1 MSLRPTFRFLAM
13 LVMFLSLCLFIP
25 GLIDYLSGEHQNF
38 YLFKI
43 AGFSFIAAIPIWL
56 LSRKARSFSNRD
68 VFLVTVLGWVLT
80 AIFGSFPFYFSGYFP
95 SYPDALFEA
104 VSGVTTTGATILT
117 DIESLPKSIL
127 LWRAFLQWIGGLGI
141 VVFTIALLP
150 LLGVSGEKL
159 FNLEFPGPASEK
171 MTPRIQETAKILLG
185 FYVGFTFIEFLL
197 LSYSSMGPFNAIS
210 HAFTTMP
217 TGGFSTF
224 NDSIHSQ
231 SNYVKSIILLF
242 MIIGGTNFV
251 LHFRALRGGLR
262 SYINDKEFL
271 YYVGLIALVSS
282 VILLIPYII
291 SNDSGTSN
299 GSGVLD
305 TIFQVVAILTST
317 GYTATDYELWD
328 PYIKQFMLFGLM
340 FVGAMGGSTSG
351 GMKLI
356 RVVAIFKYA
365 RTELKRALHPKAIIP
380 IRIGSKVIEDEVIRK
395 TLGFFLFYIMFFFFA
410 AFAFSAMGIKMES
423 SFGAAASAMGNIGPS
438 LGDFGPTDTY
448 VGLPL
453 AGKFIMMFCMLLG
466 RLEIF
471 AVLVLFTKTY
481 WRT

>member
-1 MSLRPTFRFLAM
+1 MSLRPTFRFLAI

-25 GLIDYLSGEHQNF
+25 GLIDYFSGETQNF

-43 AGFSFIAAIPIWL
+43 AGFSFIAAIPVWL

-68 VFLVTVLGWVLT
+68 VFLVTVFSWVLA

-185 FYVGFTFIEFLL
+185 FYVGFTFVEFLL
-197 LSYSSMGPFNAIS
+197 LSYSMTFFNAIC

-224 NDSIHSQ
+224 NSSINDQ
-231 SNYVKSIILLF
+231 PTYVKTVILLF

-251 LHFRALRGGLR
+251 LHFRALKGGFR
-262 SYINDKEFL
+262 SYIRDREFL
-271 YYVGLIALVSS
+271 YYVGLIAIISS
-282 VILLIPYII
+282 MILLISYI
-291 SNDSGTSN
+291 TSN
-299 GSGVLD
+299 GSGILD

-317 GYTATDYELWD
+317 GYTATDYELWS
-328 PYIKQFMLFGLM
+328 PYVKQFMLFGLM

-365 RTELKRALHPKAIIP
+365 RMELKRALHPKAIIP

-410 AFAFSAMGIKMES
+410 SLSFSAMGIDMES
-423 SFGAAASAMGNIGPS
+423 SFGAAASGMGNIGPS
-438 LGDFGPTDTY
+438 LGQFGPTDTY
-448 VGLPL
+448 LSLPL

>member
-1 MSLRPTFRFLAM
+1 
-13 LVMFLSLCLFIP
+13 MFLSLCLFIP
-25 GLIDYLSGEHQNF
+25 GLIDYFSGESQNF

-43 AGFSFIAAIPIWL
+43 AGFSFIAAIPVWL
-56 LSRKARSFSNRD
+56 LSRKAHSFSNRD
-68 VFLVTVLGWVLT
+68 VFLVTVFSWVL
-80 AIFGSFPFYFSGYFP
+80 ASIFGSFPFYFSGYFP

-159 FNLEFPGPASEK
+159 FNLEFPGPSSEK

-197 LSYSSMGPFNAIS
+197 LSYSMTFFNAIC

-224 NDSIHSQ
+224 NSSINDQ
-231 SNYVKSIILLF
+231 SVYVKAVILLF

-251 LHFRALRGGLR
+251 LHFRALKGGFR
-262 SYINDKEFL
+262 SYIRDREFL
-271 YYVGLIALVSS
+271 YYVGLIAIISS
-282 VILLIPYII
+282 MILLISYI
-291 SNDSGTSN
+291 TSN
-299 GSGVLD
+299 GSGILD

-317 GYTATDYELWD
+317 GYTATDYELWS
-328 PYIKQFMLFGLM
+328 PYVKQFMLFGLM

>member
-1 MSLRPTFRFLAM
+1 MSLRPTFRFLAV

-25 GLIDYLSGEHQNF
+25 GLIDYFSGETQSL

-43 AGFSFIAAIPIWL
+43 AGFSFIAAIPVWF

-68 VFLVTVLGWVLT
+68 VFLVIVFSWVL
-80 AIFGSFPFYFSGYFP
+80 ASIFGSFPFYFSGYFP

-150 LLGVSGEKL
+150 LFGVSGEKL

-185 FYVGFTFIEFLL
+185 FYVGFTFVEFLL
-197 LSYSSMGPFNAIS
+197 LSYSMTFFNAIC

-224 NDSIHSQ
+224 NSSINDQ
-231 SNYVKSIILLF
+231 PIYVKTVILLF

-251 LHFRALRGGLR
+251 LHFRALKGGFR
-262 SYINDKEFL
+262 SYIRDREFL
-271 YYVGLIALVSS
+271 YYAGLIAIVSS
-282 VILLIPYII
+282 VILLISYM
-291 SNDSGTSN
+291 TSN

-305 TIFQVVAILTST
+305 TVFQVVAILTST
-317 GYTATDYELWD
+317 GYTATDYELWS
-328 PYIKQFMLFGLM
+328 PYVKQFILFGLM

-351 GMKLI
+351 GIKLI

-365 RTELKRALHPKAIIP
+365 KMELKRALHSKAIIP

-410 AFAFSAMGIKMES
+410 SLSFSAMGIDMES
-423 SFGAAASAMGNIGPS
+423 SFGAAASGMGNIGPS
-438 LGDFGPTDTY
+438 LGQFGPTDTY
-448 VGLPL
+448 LSLPL
-453 AGKFIMMFCMLLG
+453 AGKFIMMFCMILG

>member
-1 MSLRPTFRFLAM
+1 MSLRPTFRFLAI

-25 GLIDYLSGEHQNF
+25 GLIDYFSGETQSL

-43 AGFSFIAAIPIWL
+43 AGFSFIAAIPVWL

-68 VFLVTVLGWVLT
+68 VFLVIVFSWVLA

-159 FNLEFPGPASEK
+159 FNLEFPGPSSEK

-197 LSYSSMGPFNAIS
+197 LSYSMTFFNAIC

-224 NDSIHSQ
+224 NSSINDQ
-231 SNYVKSIILLF
+231 PIYVKTVILLF
-242 MIIGGTNFV
+242 MIIAGTNFV
-251 LHFRALRGGLR
+251 LHFRALKGGFR
-262 SYINDKEFL
+262 SYIRDREFL
-271 YYVGLIALVSS
+271 YYAGLIAIVSS
-282 VILLIPYII
+282 VILLISYI
-291 SNDSGTSN
+291 TSN

-305 TIFQVVAILTST
+305 TVFQVVAILTST
-317 GYTATDYELWD
+317 GYTATDYELWS
-328 PYIKQFMLFGLM
+328 PYVKQFILFGLM

-351 GMKLI
+351 GIKLI

-365 RTELKRALHPKAIIP
+365 KMELKRALHSKAIIP

-410 AFAFSAMGIKMES
+410 SLSFSAMGIDMES
-423 SFGAAASAMGNIGPS
+423 SFGAAASGMGNIGPS
-438 LGDFGPTDTY
+438 LGQFGPTDTY
-448 VGLPL
+448 LSLPL

>member
-1 MSLRPTFRFLAM
+1 MSLRPTFRFLAI
-13 LVMFLSLCLFIP
+13 LVMFLSLCLLIP
-25 GLIDYLSGEHQNF
+25 GLIDYFSGETQSL

-43 AGFSFIAAIPIWL
+43 AGFSFIAAIPVWL

-68 VFLVTVLGWVLT
+68 VFLVTVFSWVLA

-150 LLGVSGEKL
+150 LVGVSGEKL
-159 FNLEFPGPASEK
+159 FNLEFPGPSSEK

-197 LSYSSMGPFNAIS
+197 LSYSMTFFNAIC

-224 NDSIHSQ
+224 NSSINDQ
-231 SNYVKSIILLF
+231 PIYVKTVILLF
-242 MIIGGTNFV
+242 MIIAGTNFV
-251 LHFRALRGGLR
+251 LHFRALKGGFR
-262 SYINDKEFL
+262 SYIRDREFL
-271 YYVGLIALVSS
+271 YYTGLIAIISS
-282 VILLIPYII
+282 MILLISYI
-291 SNDSGTSN
+291 TSN

-317 GYTATDYELWD
+317 GYTAIDYELWS
-328 PYIKQFMLFGLM
+328 PYVKQFMLFGLM

-365 RTELKRALHPKAIIP
+365 RMELKRALHPKAIIP

-410 AFAFSAMGIKMES
+410 SLSFSAMGIDMES
-423 SFGAAASAMGNIGPS
+423 SFGAAASGMGNIGPS
-438 LGDFGPTDTY
+438 LGQFGPTDTY
-448 VGLPL
+448 LSLPL

>member
-1 MSLRPTFRFLAM
+1 MSLRPTFRFLAI
-13 LVMFLSLCLFIP
+13 LVMFLSLCLLIP
-25 GLIDYLSGEHQNF
+25 GLIDYFSGETQSL

-43 AGFSFIAAIPIWL
+43 AGFSFIVAIPVWF

-68 VFLVTVLGWVLT
+68 VFLVTVFSWVLA

-159 FNLEFPGPASEK
+159 FNLEFPGPSSEK

-197 LSYSSMGPFNAIS
+197 LSYSMTFFNAIC

-224 NDSIHSQ
+224 NSSINDQ
-231 SNYVKSIILLF
+231 PIYVKTVILLF

-251 LHFRALRGGLR
+251 LHFRALKGGFR
-262 SYINDKEFL
+262 SYIRDREFL
-271 YYVGLIALVSS
+271 YYTGLIAIISS
-282 VILLIPYII
+282 MILLISYI
-291 SNDSGTSN
+291 TSN

-317 GYTATDYELWD
+317 GYTATDYELWS
-328 PYIKQFMLFGLM
+328 PYVKQFMLFGLM

-365 RTELKRALHPKAIIP
+365 RMELKRALHSKAIIP

-410 AFAFSAMGIKMES
+410 SLSFSAMGIDMES
-423 SFGAAASAMGNIGPS
+423 SFGAAASGMGNIGPS
-438 LGDFGPTDTY
+438 LGQFGPTDTY
-448 VGLPL
+448 LSLPL

>member
-1 MSLRPTFRFLAM
+1 MSLRPTFRFLAI
-13 LVMFLSLCLFIP
+13 LVMFLSLCLLIP
-25 GLIDYLSGEHQNF
+25 GLIDYFSGETQSL

-43 AGFSFIAAIPIWL
+43 AGFSFIAAIPVWL

-68 VFLVTVLGWVLT
+68 VFLVTVFSWVLA

-185 FYVGFTFIEFLL
+185 FYVGFTFVEFLL
-197 LSYSSMGPFNAIS
+197 LSYSMTFFNAIC

-224 NDSIHSQ
+224 NSSINDQ
-231 SNYVKSIILLF
+231 PTYVKTVILLF

-251 LHFRALRGGLR
+251 LHFRALKGGFR
-262 SYINDKEFL
+262 SYIRDREFL
-271 YYVGLIALVSS
+271 YYVGLIAIISS
-282 VILLIPYII
+282 MILLISYI
-291 SNDSGTSN
+291 TSN
-299 GSGVLD
+299 GSGILD

-317 GYTATDYELWD
+317 GYTATDYELWS
-328 PYIKQFMLFGLM
+328 PYVKQFMLFGLM

-365 RTELKRALHPKAIIP
+365 RMELKRALHSKAIIP

-410 AFAFSAMGIKMES
+410 SLSFSAMGIDMES
-423 SFGAAASAMGNIGPS
+423 SFGAAASGMGNIGPS
-438 LGDFGPTDTY
+438 LGQFGPTDTY
-448 VGLPL
+448 LGLPL

>member
-1 MSLRPTFRFLAM
+1 MSLRPTFRFLAI
-13 LVMFLSLCLFIP
+13 LVMFLSLCLLIP
-25 GLIDYLSGEHQNF
+25 GLIDYFSGETQSL

-43 AGFSFIAAIPIWL
+43 AGFSFIAAIPVWL

-68 VFLVTVLGWVLT
+68 VFLVTVFSWVLA

-159 FNLEFPGPASEK
+159 FNLEFPGPSSEK

-197 LSYSSMGPFNAIS
+197 LSYSMTFFNAIC

-224 NDSIHSQ
+224 NSSINDQ
-231 SNYVKSIILLF
+231 PIYVKTVILLF

-251 LHFRALRGGLR
+251 LHFRALKGGFR
-262 SYINDKEFL
+262 SYIRDREFL
-271 YYVGLIALVSS
+271 YYTGLIAIISS
-282 VILLIPYII
+282 MILLISYI
-291 SNDSGTSN
+291 TSN

-317 GYTATDYELWD
+317 GYTATDYELWS
-328 PYIKQFMLFGLM
+328 PYVKQFMLFGLM

-365 RTELKRALHPKAIIP
+365 RMELKRALHSKAIIP

-410 AFAFSAMGIKMES
+410 SLSFSAMGIDMES
-423 SFGAAASAMGNIGPS
+423 SFGAAASGMGNIGPS
-438 LGDFGPTDTY
+438 LGQFGPTDTY
-448 VGLPL
+448 LSLPL
-453 AGKFIMMFCMLLG
+453 AGKFIMMFCMILG

>member
-1 MSLRPTFRFLAM
+1 MSLRPTFRFLAI
-13 LVMFLSLCLFIP
+13 LVMFLSLCLLIP
-25 GLIDYLSGEHQNF
+25 GLIDYFSGETQSL

-43 AGFSFIAAIPIWL
+43 AGFSFIAAIPVWL

-68 VFLVTVLGWVLT
+68 VFLVTVFSWVLA

-150 LLGVSGEKL
+150 LVGVSGEKL
-159 FNLEFPGPASEK
+159 FNLEFPGPSSEK

-185 FYVGFTFIEFLL
+185 FYVGFTFVEFLL
-197 LSYSSMGPFNAIS
+197 LSYSMTFFNAIC

-224 NDSIHSQ
+224 NSSINDQ
-231 SNYVKSIILLF
+231 PIYVKTVILLF
-242 MIIGGTNFV
+242 MIIAGTNFV
-251 LHFRALRGGLR
+251 LHFRALKGGFR
-262 SYINDKEFL
+262 SYIRDREFL
-271 YYVGLIALVSS
+271 YYTGLIAIISS
-282 VILLIPYII
+282 MILLISYI
-291 SNDSGTSN
+291 TSN

-317 GYTATDYELWD
+317 GYTAIDYELWS
-328 PYIKQFMLFGLM
+328 PYVKQFMLFGLM

-365 RTELKRALHPKAIIP
+365 RMELKRALHSKAIIP

-410 AFAFSAMGIKMES
+410 SLSFSAMGIDMES
-423 SFGAAASAMGNIGPS
+423 SFGAAASGMGNIGPS
-438 LGDFGPTDTY
+438 LGQFGPTDTY
-448 VGLPL
+448 LSLPL

>member
-1 MSLRPTFRFLAM
+1 MSLRPTFRFLAI

-25 GLIDYLSGEHQNF
+25 GLIDYFSGETQSL

-43 AGFSFIAAIPIWL
+43 AGFSFIAAIPVWL
-56 LSRKARSFSNRD
+56 LSRKAHSFSNRD
-68 VFLVTVLGWVLT
+68 VFLVTVFSWVLA

-159 FNLEFPGPASEK
+159 FNLEFPGPSSEK

-197 LSYSSMGPFNAIS
+197 LSYSMTFFNAIC

-224 NDSIHSQ
+224 NSSINDQ
-231 SNYVKSIILLF
+231 PIYVKTVILLF

-251 LHFRALRGGLR
+251 LHFRALKGGFR
-262 SYINDKEFL
+262 SYIRDREFL
-271 YYVGLIALVSS
+271 YYTGLIAIISS
-282 VILLIPYII
+282 MILLISYI
-291 SNDSGTSN
+291 TSN

-305 TIFQVVAILTST
+305 TVFQVVAILTST
-317 GYTATDYELWD
+317 GYTAIDYELWS
-328 PYIKQFMLFGLM
+328 PYVKQFMLFGLM

-365 RTELKRALHPKAIIP
+365 RMELKRALHSKAIIP

-410 AFAFSAMGIKMES
+410 SLSFSAMGIDMES
-423 SFGAAASAMGNIGPS
+423 SFGAAASGMGNIGPS
-438 LGDFGPTDTY
+438 LGQFGPTDTY
-448 VGLPL
+448 LSLPL

>member
-1 MSLRPTFRFLAM
+1 MSLRPTFRFLAV

-25 GLIDYLSGEHQNF
+25 GLIDYFSGETQSL

-43 AGFSFIAAIPIWL
+43 AGFSFIAAIPVWF

-68 VFLVTVLGWVLT
+68 VFLVIVFSWVL
-80 AIFGSFPFYFSGYFP
+80 ASILGSLPFYFSGYFP

-150 LLGVSGEKL
+150 LFGVSGEKL

-185 FYVGFTFIEFLL
+185 FYVGFTFVEFLL
-197 LSYSSMGPFNAIS
+197 LSYSMTFFNAIC

-224 NDSIHSQ
+224 NSSINDQ
-231 SNYVKSIILLF
+231 PIYVKTVILLF

-251 LHFRALRGGLR
+251 LHFRALKGGFR
-262 SYINDKEFL
+262 SYIRDREFL
-271 YYVGLIALVSS
+271 YYVGLIAIISS
-282 VILLIPYII
+282 VILLISYI
-291 SNDSGTSN
+291 TSN

-305 TIFQVVAILTST
+305 TVFQVVAILTST
-317 GYTATDYELWD
+317 GYTATDYELWS
-328 PYIKQFMLFGLM
+328 PYVKQFILFGLM

-351 GMKLI
+351 GIKLI

-365 RTELKRALHPKAIIP
+365 KMELKRALHSKAIIP

-410 AFAFSAMGIKMES
+410 SLSFSAMGIDMES
-423 SFGAAASAMGNIGPS
+423 SFGAAASGMGNIGPS
-438 LGDFGPTDTY
+438 LGQFGPTDTY
-448 VGLPL
+448 LSLPL
-453 AGKFIMMFCMLLG
+453 AGKFIMMFCMILG

>member
-1 MSLRPTFRFLAM
+1 MSLRPTFRFLAI
-13 LVMFLSLCLFIP
+13 LVMFLSLCLLIP
-25 GLIDYLSGEHQNF
+25 GLIDYFSGETQSL

-43 AGFSFIAAIPIWL
+43 AGFSFIAAIPVWL

-68 VFLVTVLGWVLT
+68 VFLVIVFSWVLA

-159 FNLEFPGPASEK
+159 FNLEFPGPSSEK

-197 LSYSSMGPFNAIS
+197 LSYSMTFFNAIC

-224 NDSIHSQ
+224 NSSINDQ
-231 SNYVKSIILLF
+231 PIYVKTVILLF

-251 LHFRALRGGLR
+251 LHFRALKGGFR
-262 SYINDKEFL
+262 SYIRDREFL
-271 YYVGLIALVSS
+271 YYTGLIAIISS
-282 VILLIPYII
+282 MILLISYI
-291 SNDSGTSN
+291 TSN

-317 GYTATDYELWD
+317 GYTATDYELWS
-328 PYIKQFMLFGLM
+328 PYVKQFMLFGLM

-365 RTELKRALHPKAIIP
+365 RMELKRALHSKAIIP

-410 AFAFSAMGIKMES
+410 SLSFSAMGIDMES
-423 SFGAAASAMGNIGPS
+423 SFGAAASGMGNIGPS
-438 LGDFGPTDTY
+438 LGQFGPTDTY
-448 VGLPL
+448 LSLPL

>member
-1 MSLRPTFRFLAM
+1 
-13 LVMFLSLCLFIP
+13 
-25 GLIDYLSGEHQNF
+25 
-38 YLFKI
+38 
-43 AGFSFIAAIPIWL
+43 
-56 LSRKARSFSNRD
+56 LSRKAHSFSNRD
-68 VFLVTVLGWVLT
+68 VFLVTVFSWVL
-80 AIFGSFPFYFSGYFP
+80 ASIFGSFPFYFSGYFP

-150 LLGVSGEKL
+150 LVGVSGEKL
-159 FNLEFPGPASEK
+159 FNLEFPGPSSEK

-197 LSYSSMGPFNAIS
+197 LSYSMTFFNAIC

-224 NDSIHSQ
+224 NSSINDQ
-231 SNYVKSIILLF
+231 PIYVKTVILLF
-242 MIIGGTNFV
+242 MIIAGTNFV
-251 LHFRALRGGLR
+251 LHFRALKGGFR
-262 SYINDKEFL
+262 SYIRDREFL
-271 YYVGLIALVSS
+271 YYTGLIAIISS
-282 VILLIPYII
+282 MILLISYI
-291 SNDSGTSN
+291 TSN

-317 GYTATDYELWD
+317 GYTAIDYELWS
-328 PYIKQFMLFGLM
+328 PYVKQFMLFGLM

-365 RTELKRALHPKAIIP
+365 RMELKRALHPKAIIP

-410 AFAFSAMGIKMES
+410 SLSFSAMGIDMES
-423 SFGAAASAMGNIGPS
+423 SFGAAASGMGNIGPS
-438 LGDFGPTDTY
+438 LGQFGPTDTY
-448 VGLPL
+448 LSLPL

>member
-1 MSLRPTFRFLAM
+1 MSLRPTFRFLAI

-25 GLIDYLSGEHQNF
+25 GLIDYFSGETQSL

-43 AGFSFIAAIPIWL
+43 AGFSFIAAIPVWF

-68 VFLVTVLGWVLT
+68 VFLVTVFSWVLA

-159 FNLEFPGPASEK
+159 FNLEFPGPSSEK

-197 LSYSSMGPFNAIS
+197 LSYSMTFFNAIC

-224 NDSIHSQ
+224 NSSINDQ
-231 SNYVKSIILLF
+231 PIYVKTVILLF

-251 LHFRALRGGLR
+251 LHFRALKGGFR
-262 SYINDKEFL
+262 SYIRDREFL
-271 YYVGLIALVSS
+271 YYTGLIAIISS
-282 VILLIPYII
+282 MILLISYI
-291 SNDSGTSN
+291 TSN

-317 GYTATDYELWD
+317 GYTATDYELWS
-328 PYIKQFMLFGLM
+328 PYVKQFMLFGLM

-365 RTELKRALHPKAIIP
+365 RMELKRALHSKAIIP

-410 AFAFSAMGIKMES
+410 SLSFSAMGIDMES
-423 SFGAAASAMGNIGPS
+423 SFGAAASGMGNIGPS
-438 LGDFGPTDTY
+438 LGQFGPTDTY
-448 VGLPL
+448 LSLPL
-453 AGKFIMMFCMLLG
+453 AGKFIMMFCMILG

>member
-1 MSLRPTFRFLAM
+1 MSLRPTFRFLAI
-13 LVMFLSLCLFIP
+13 LVMFLSLCLLIP
-25 GLIDYLSGEHQNF
+25 GLIDYFSGETQSL

-43 AGFSFIAAIPIWL
+43 AGFSFIAAIPVWL

-68 VFLVTVLGWVLT
+68 VFLVTVFSWVLA

-150 LLGVSGEKL
+150 LVGVSGEKL
-159 FNLEFPGPASEK
+159 FNLEFPGPSSEK

-197 LSYSSMGPFNAIS
+197 LSYSMTFFNAIC

-224 NDSIHSQ
+224 NSSINDQ
-231 SNYVKSIILLF
+231 PIYVKTVILLF
-242 MIIGGTNFV
+242 MIIAGTNFV
-251 LHFRALRGGLR
+251 LHFRALKGGFR
-262 SYINDKEFL
+262 SYIRDREFL
-271 YYVGLIALVSS
+271 YYTGLIAIISS
-282 VILLIPYII
+282 MILLISYI
-291 SNDSGTSN
+291 TSN

-317 GYTATDYELWD
+317 GYTAIDYELWS
-328 PYIKQFMLFGLM
+328 PYVKQFMLFGLM

-365 RTELKRALHPKAIIP
+365 RMELKRALHSKAIIP

-410 AFAFSAMGIKMES
+410 SLSFSAMGIDMES
-423 SFGAAASAMGNIGPS
+423 SFGAAASGMGNIGPS
-438 LGDFGPTDTY
+438 LGQFGPTDTY
-448 VGLPL
+448 LSLPL

>member
-1 MSLRPTFRFLAM
+1 MSLRPTFRFLAI

-25 GLIDYLSGEHQNF
+25 GLIDYFSGESQNF

-43 AGFSFIAAIPIWL
+43 AGFSIIAAIHVWL
-56 LSRKARSFSNRD
+56 LSRKAHSFSNRD
-68 VFLVTVLGWVLT
+68 VFLVTVFSWVLES
-80 AIFGSFPFYFSGYFP
+80 IFGSFPFYFSGYFP

-159 FNLEFPGPASEK
+159 FNLEFPGPSSEK

-185 FYVGFTFIEFLL
+185 FYVGFTFVEFLL
-197 LSYSSMGPFNAIS
+197 LSYSMTFFNAIC

-224 NDSIHSQ
+224 NSSINDQ
-231 SNYVKSIILLF
+231 SVYVKAVILLF

-251 LHFRALRGGLR
+251 LHFRALKGGFR
-262 SYINDKEFL
+262 SYIRDREFL
-271 YYVGLIALVSS
+271 YYVGLIVIISS
-282 VILLIPYII
+282 MILLISYI
-291 SNDSGTSN
+291 TSN
-299 GSGVLD
+299 GSGILD

-317 GYTATDYELWD
+317 GYTATDYELWS
-328 PYIKQFMLFGLM
+328 PYVKQFMLFGLM

-365 RTELKRALHPKAIIP
+365 RMELKRALHPKAIIP

-410 AFAFSAMGIKMES
+410 SLSFSAMGIDMES
-423 SFGAAASAMGNIGPS
+423 SFGAAASGMGNIGPS
-438 LGDFGPTDTY
+438 LGQFGPTDTY
-448 VGLPL
+448 LGLPL
-453 AGKFIMMFCMLLG
+453 AGKFIMMFCMFLG

>member
-1 MSLRPTFRFLAM
+1 MSLRPTFRFLAI
-13 LVMFLSLCLFIP
+13 LVMFLSLCLLIP
-25 GLIDYLSGEHQNF
+25 GLIDYFSGETQSL

-43 AGFSFIAAIPIWL
+43 AGFSFIAAIPVWF

-68 VFLVTVLGWVLT
+68 VFLVTVFSWVLA

-159 FNLEFPGPASEK
+159 FNLEFPGPSSEK

-197 LSYSSMGPFNAIS
+197 LSYSMTFFNAIC

-224 NDSIHSQ
+224 NSSINDQ
-231 SNYVKSIILLF
+231 PIYVKTVILLF

-251 LHFRALRGGLR
+251 LHFRALKGGFR
-262 SYINDKEFL
+262 SYIRDREFL
-271 YYVGLIALVSS
+271 YYTGLIAIISS
-282 VILLIPYII
+282 MILLISYI
-291 SNDSGTSN
+291 TSN

-317 GYTATDYELWD
+317 GYTATDYELWS
-328 PYIKQFMLFGLM
+328 PYVKQFMLFGLM

-365 RTELKRALHPKAIIP
+365 RMELKRALHSKAIIP

-410 AFAFSAMGIKMES
+410 SLSFSAMGIDMES
-423 SFGAAASAMGNIGPS
+423 SFGAAASGMGNIGPS
-438 LGDFGPTDTY
+438 LGQFGPTDTY
-448 VGLPL
+448 LSLPL

>member
-1 MSLRPTFRFLAM
+1 MSLRPTFRFLAI
-13 LVMFLSLCLFIP
+13 LVMFLSLCLLIP
-25 GLIDYLSGEHQNF
+25 GLIDYFSGETQSL

-43 AGFSFIAAIPIWL
+43 AGFSFIAAIPVWL

-68 VFLVTVLGWVLT
+68 VFLVIVFSWVLA

-159 FNLEFPGPASEK
+159 FNLEFPGPSSEK

-197 LSYSSMGPFNAIS
+197 LSYSMTFFNAIC

-224 NDSIHSQ
+224 NSSINDQ
-231 SNYVKSIILLF
+231 PIYVKTVILLF

-251 LHFRALRGGLR
+251 LHFRALKGGFR
-262 SYINDKEFL
+262 SYIRDREFL
-271 YYVGLIALVSS
+271 YYAGLIAIVSS
-282 VILLIPYII
+282 VILLISYI
-291 SNDSGTSN
+291 TSN

-317 GYTATDYELWD
+317 GYTATDYELWS
-328 PYIKQFMLFGLM
+328 PYVKQFMLFGLM

-365 RTELKRALHPKAIIP
+365 RMELKRALHSKAIIP

-410 AFAFSAMGIKMES
+410 SLSFSAMGIDMES
-423 SFGAAASAMGNIGPS
+423 SFGAAASGMGNIGPS
-438 LGDFGPTDTY
+438 LGQFGPTDTY
-448 VGLPL
+448 LSLPL

>member
-1 MSLRPTFRFLAM
+1 MSLRPTFRFLAI

-25 GLIDYLSGEHQNF
+25 GLIDYFSGESQNF

-43 AGFSFIAAIPIWL
+43 AGFSFIAAIPVWL
-56 LSRKARSFSNRD
+56 LSRKAHSFSNRD
-68 VFLVTVLGWVLT
+68 VFLVTVFSWVL
-80 AIFGSFPFYFSGYFP
+80 ASIFGSFPFYFSGYFP

-159 FNLEFPGPASEK
+159 FNLEFPGPSSEK

-185 FYVGFTFIEFLL
+185 FYVGFTFVEFLL
-197 LSYSSMGPFNAIS
+197 LSYSMTFFNAIC

-224 NDSIHSQ
+224 NSSINDQ
-231 SNYVKSIILLF
+231 SIYVKAVILLF

-251 LHFRALRGGLR
+251 LHFRALKGGFR
-262 SYINDKEFL
+262 SYIRDREFL
-271 YYVGLIALVSS
+271 YYVGLIAIISS
-282 VILLIPYII
+282 MILLISYI
-291 SNDSGTSN
+291 TSN
-299 GSGVLD
+299 GSSILD

-317 GYTATDYELWD
+317 GYTATDYELWS
-328 PYIKQFMLFGLM
+328 PYVKQFMLFGLM

-365 RTELKRALHPKAIIP
+365 RMELKRALHPKAIIP

-410 AFAFSAMGIKMES
+410 SLSFSAMGIDMES
-423 SFGAAASAMGNIGPS
+423 SFGAAASGMGNIGPS
-438 LGDFGPTDTY
+438 LGQFGPTDTY
-448 VGLPL
+448 LGLPL
-453 AGKFIMMFCMLLG
+453 AGKFIMMFCMFLG

>member
-1 MSLRPTFRFLAM
+1 MSLRPTFRFLAI

-25 GLIDYLSGEHQNF
+25 GLIDYFSGETQSL

-43 AGFSFIAAIPIWL
+43 AGFSFIAAIPVWL

-68 VFLVTVLGWVLT
+68 VFLVIVFSWVLA

-185 FYVGFTFIEFLL
+185 FYVGFTFVEFLL
-197 LSYSSMGPFNAIS
+197 LSYSMTFFNAIC

-224 NDSIHSQ
+224 NSSINDQ
-231 SNYVKSIILLF
+231 PIYVKTVILLF

-251 LHFRALRGGLR
+251 LHFRALKGGFR
-262 SYINDKEFL
+262 SYIRDREFL
-271 YYVGLIALVSS
+271 YYAGLIAIVSS
-282 VILLIPYII
+282 VILLISYI
-291 SNDSGTSN
+291 TSN

-305 TIFQVVAILTST
+305 TVFQVVAILTST
-317 GYTATDYELWD
+317 GYTATDYELWS
-328 PYIKQFMLFGLM
+328 PYVKQFILFGLM

-351 GMKLI
+351 GIKLI

-365 RTELKRALHPKAIIP
+365 KMELKRALHSKAIIP

-410 AFAFSAMGIKMES
+410 SLSFSAMGIDMES
-423 SFGAAASAMGNIGPS
+423 SFGVAASGMGNIGPS
-438 LGDFGPTDTY
+438 LGQFGPTDTY
-448 VGLPL
+448 LSLPL
-453 AGKFIMMFCMLLG
+453 AGKFIMMFCMILG

>member
-1 MSLRPTFRFLAM
+1 MSLRPTFRFLAI

-25 GLIDYLSGEHQNF
+25 GLIDYFSGESQNF

-43 AGFSFIAAIPIWL
+43 AGFSFIAAIPVWL
-56 LSRKARSFSNRD
+56 LSRKAHSFSNRD
-68 VFLVTVLGWVLT
+68 VFLVTVFSWVL
-80 AIFGSFPFYFSGYFP
+80 ASIFGSFPFYFSGYFP

-159 FNLEFPGPASEK
+159 FNLEFPGPSSEK

-185 FYVGFTFIEFLL
+185 FYVGFTFVEFLL
-197 LSYSSMGPFNAIS
+197 LSYSMTFFNAIC

-224 NDSIHSQ
+224 NSSINDQ
-231 SNYVKSIILLF
+231 SIYVKAVILLF

-251 LHFRALRGGLR
+251 LHFRALKGGFR
-262 SYINDKEFL
+262 SYIRDREFL
-271 YYVGLIALVSS
+271 YYVGLIAIISS
-282 VILLIPYII
+282 MILLISYI
-291 SNDSGTSN
+291 TSN
-299 GSGVLD
+299 GSSILD

-317 GYTATDYELWD
+317 GYTATDYELWS
-328 PYIKQFMLFGLM
+328 PYVKQFMLFGLM

-365 RTELKRALHPKAIIP
+365 RMELKRALHPKAIIP

-410 AFAFSAMGIKMES
+410 SLSFSAMGIDMES
-423 SFGAAASAMGNIGPS
+423 SFGAAASGMGNIGPS
-438 LGDFGPTDTY
+438 LGQFGPPDTY
-448 VGLPL
+448 LGLPL
-453 AGKFIMMFCMLLG
+453 AGKFIMMFCMFLG

>member
-1 MSLRPTFRFLAM
+1 MSLRPTFRFLAI

-25 GLIDYLSGEHQNF
+25 GLIDYFSGESQNF

-43 AGFSFIAAIPIWL
+43 AGFSFIAAIPVWL
-56 LSRKARSFSNRD
+56 VSRKAHSFSNRD
-68 VFLVTVLGWVLT
+68 VFLVTVFSWVL
-80 AIFGSFPFYFSGYFP
+80 ASIFGSFPFYFSGYFP

-159 FNLEFPGPASEK
+159 FNLEFPGPSSEK
-171 MTPRIQETAKILLG
+171 MTPRIRETAKILLG

-197 LSYSSMGPFNAIS
+197 LSYSMTFFNAIC

-224 NDSIHSQ
+224 NSSINDQ
-231 SNYVKSIILLF
+231 SVYVKAVILLF

-251 LHFRALRGGLR
+251 LHFRALKGGFR
-262 SYINDKEFL
+262 SYIRDREFL
-271 YYVGLIALVSS
+271 YCVGLIAIISS
-282 VILLIPYII
+282 MILLISYI
-291 SNDSGTSN
+291 TSN
-299 GSGVLD
+299 GSGILD
-305 TIFQVVAILTST
+305 SIFQVVAILTST
-317 GYTATDYELWD
+317 GYTATDYELWS
-328 PYIKQFMLFGLM
+328 PYVKQFMLFGLM

-365 RTELKRALHPKAIIP
+365 RMELKRALHPKAIIP

-410 AFAFSAMGIKMES
+410 SLSFSAMGIDMES
-423 SFGAAASAMGNIGPS
+423 SFGAAASGMGNIGPS
-438 LGDFGPTDTY
+438 LGQFGPTDTY
-448 VGLPL
+448 LGLPL
-453 AGKFIMMFCMLLG
+453 AGKFIMMFCMFLG

>member
-1 MSLRPTFRFLAM
+1 MSLRPTFRFLAI
-13 LVMFLSLCLFIP
+13 LVMFLSLCLLIP
-25 GLIDYLSGEHQNF
+25 GLIDYFSGETQSL

-43 AGFSFIAAIPIWL
+43 AGFSFIAAIPVWL

-68 VFLVTVLGWVLT
+68 VFLVTVFSWVLA

-159 FNLEFPGPASEK
+159 FNLEFPGPSSEK

-197 LSYSSMGPFNAIS
+197 LSYSMTFFNAIC

-224 NDSIHSQ
+224 NSSINDQ
-231 SNYVKSIILLF
+231 PIYVKTVILLF

-251 LHFRALRGGLR
+251 LHFRALKGGFR
-262 SYINDKEFL
+262 SYIRDREFL
-271 YYVGLIALVSS
+271 YYTGLIAIISS
-282 VILLIPYII
+282 MILLISYI
-291 SNDSGTSN
+291 TSN

-305 TIFQVVAILTST
+305 TVFQVVAILTST
-317 GYTATDYELWD
+317 GYTATDYELWS
-328 PYIKQFMLFGLM
+328 PYVKQFMLFGLM

-365 RTELKRALHPKAIIP
+365 RMELKRALHSKAIIP

-410 AFAFSAMGIKMES
+410 SLSFSAMGIDMES
-423 SFGAAASAMGNIGPS
+423 SFGAAASGMGNIGPS
-438 LGDFGPTDTY
+438 LGQFGPTDTY
-448 VGLPL
+448 LSLPL

>member
-1 MSLRPTFRFLAM
+1 MSLRPTFRFLAI

-25 GLIDYLSGEHQNF
+25 GLIDYFSGESQNF

-43 AGFSFIAAIPIWL
+43 AGFSFIAAIPVWL
-56 LSRKARSFSNRD
+56 LSRKAHSFSNRD
-68 VFLVTVLGWVLT
+68 VFLVTVFSWVL
-80 AIFGSFPFYFSGYFP
+80 ASIFGSFPFYFSGYFP

-159 FNLEFPGPASEK
+159 FNLEFPGPSSEK

-185 FYVGFTFIEFLL
+185 FYVGFTFVEFLL
-197 LSYSSMGPFNAIS
+197 LSYSMTFFNAIC

-224 NDSIHSQ
+224 NSSINDQ
-231 SNYVKSIILLF
+231 SVYVKAVILLF

-251 LHFRALRGGLR
+251 LHFRALRGGFR
-262 SYINDKEFL
+262 SYIRDREFL
-271 YYVGLIALVSS
+271 YYVGLIAIISS
-282 VILLIPYII
+282 MILLISYI
-291 SNDSGTSN
+291 TSN
-299 GSGVLD
+299 GSSILD

-317 GYTATDYELWD
+317 GYTATDYELWS
-328 PYIKQFMLFGLM
+328 PYVKQFMLFGLM

-365 RTELKRALHPKAIIP
+365 RMELKRALHPKAIIP

-410 AFAFSAMGIKMES
+410 SLSFSAMGIDMES
-423 SFGAAASAMGNIGPS
+423 SFGAAASGMGNIGPS
-438 LGDFGPTDTY
+438 LGQFGPTDTY
-448 VGLPL
+448 LGLPL
-453 AGKFIMMFCMLLG
+453 AGKFIMMFCMFLG

>member
-1 MSLRPTFRFLAM
+1 MSLRPTFRFLAV

-25 GLIDYLSGEHQNF
+25 GLIDYFSGETQSL

-43 AGFSFIAAIPIWL
+43 AGFSFIAAIPVWF

-68 VFLVTVLGWVLT
+68 VFLVIVFSWVL
-80 AIFGSFPFYFSGYFP
+80 ASILGSFPFYFSGYFP

-150 LLGVSGEKL
+150 LFGVSGEKL

-185 FYVGFTFIEFLL
+185 FYVGFTFVEFLL
-197 LSYSSMGPFNAIS
+197 LSYSMTFFNAIC

-224 NDSIHSQ
+224 NSSINDQ
-231 SNYVKSIILLF
+231 PIYVKTVILLF

-251 LHFRALRGGLR
+251 LHFRALKGGFR
-262 SYINDKEFL
+262 SYIRDREFL
-271 YYVGLIALVSS
+271 YYAGLIAIVSS
-282 VILLIPYII
+282 VILLISYM
-291 SNDSGTSN
+291 TSN

-305 TIFQVVAILTST
+305 TVFQVVAILTST
-317 GYTATDYELWD
+317 GYTATDYELWS
-328 PYIKQFMLFGLM
+328 PYVKQFILFGLM

-351 GMKLI
+351 GIKLI

-365 RTELKRALHPKAIIP
+365 KMELKRALHSKAIIP

-410 AFAFSAMGIKMES
+410 SLSFSAMGIDMES
-423 SFGAAASAMGNIGPS
+423 SFGAAASGMGNIGPS
-438 LGDFGPTDTY
+438 LGQFGPTDTY
-448 VGLPL
+448 LSLPL
-453 AGKFIMMFCMLLG
+453 AGKFIMMFCMILG

>member
-1 MSLRPTFRFLAM
+1 MSLRPTFRFLAV

-25 GLIDYLSGEHQNF
+25 GLIDYFSGETQSL

-43 AGFSFIAAIPIWL
+43 AGFSFIAAIPVWF

-68 VFLVTVLGWVLT
+68 VFLVIVFSWVL
-80 AIFGSFPFYFSGYFP
+80 ASIFGSLPFYFSGYFP

-150 LLGVSGEKL
+150 LFGVSGEKL

-185 FYVGFTFIEFLL
+185 FYVGFTFVEFLL
-197 LSYSSMGPFNAIS
+197 LSYSMTFFNAIC

-224 NDSIHSQ
+224 NSSINDQ
-231 SNYVKSIILLF
+231 PIYVKTVILLF

-251 LHFRALRGGLR
+251 LHFRALKGGFR
-262 SYINDKEFL
+262 SYIRDREFL
-271 YYVGLIALVSS
+271 YYVGLIAIISS
-282 VILLIPYII
+282 VILLISYI
-291 SNDSGTSN
+291 TSN

-305 TIFQVVAILTST
+305 TVFQVVAILTST
-317 GYTATDYELWD
+317 GYTATDYELWS
-328 PYIKQFMLFGLM
+328 PYVKQFILFGLM

-351 GMKLI
+351 GIKLI

-365 RTELKRALHPKAIIP
+365 KMELKRALHSKAIIP

-410 AFAFSAMGIKMES
+410 SLSFSAMGIDMES
-423 SFGAAASAMGNIGPS
+423 SFGAAASGMGNIGPS
-438 LGDFGPTDTY
+438 LGQFGPTDTY
-448 VGLPL
+448 LSLPL
-453 AGKFIMMFCMLLG
+453 AGKFIMMFCMILG